1 MKRKIIIFL
10 SILILWIQQFP
21 LAAAETNSVLK
32 AAFIKNDD
40 LWIKIKESE
49 VRITNGKYVRFPKW
63 SYDGNWIAY
72 ISGVKEEYSPLF
84 KGDLWIYNIKRKQH
98 FKISSNVN
106 NNFQW
111 APNQNSFGFQ
121 SNNELKMIDV
131 KFMKEQHKISSGV
144 IEFSWLPD
152 GRGFLTSN
160 KAGESVYSDIVLSKF
175 ILKHNNQYERQ
186 HFYTIRVAENE
197 HYYGTSQFK
206 WSYDRSWIAFQLVP
220 TASLSADSNTICV
233 LSNDGAIFHKINEML
248 HYEEWF
254 AWAKSVNYL
263 AYIKG
268 SNRVSTLNKKLEII
282 KMSNDTKFG
291 FTPKG
296 YVDRD
301 LTWKTNNQIYV
312 SRSVENDLI
321 EVGQRPLPSIYHINL
336 QTKKQKKSTFPL
348 ANEGDFYPLSIND
361 GEKLV
366 WIRTNRKQA
375 SVLIAGKNGKNQRIW
390 IKNINLGTWYYEH
403 WNWNEVFNLYQ
414 S

>member
-1 MKRKIIIFL
+1 MKRKVIIFL
-10 SILILWIQQFP
+10 SIFILWFQQCSFV
-21 LAAAETNSVLK
+21 AAETNSNLK
-32 AAFIKNDD
+32 AAFLKNDD
-40 LWIKIKESE
+40 LWIKIEESE
-49 VRITNGKYVRFPKW
+49 MRITNSKYVRFPKW

-84 KGDLWIYNIKRKQH
+84 KGDLWIYHIKTRKH
-98 FKISSNVN
+98 FKISSNVS

-111 APNQNSFGFQ
+111 APNQNSLGFQ
-121 SNNELKMIDV
+121 SDNELKMIDV
-131 KFMKEQHKISSGV
+131 KFMKQQHKISSGV

-152 GRGFLTSN
+152 GSGFLTST
-160 KAGESVYSDIVLSKF
+160 KVGESVYSDIDLSKF
-175 ILKHNNQYERQ
+175 ILKHNNQYEHQ
-186 HFYTIRVAENE
+186 HFYTIRVAEND

-206 WSYDRSWIAFQLVP
+206 WSYDHSWIAFLLVP

-233 LSNDGAIFHKINEML
+233 LSNDGASFHKINEML
-248 HYEEWF
+248 PYEEWF
-254 AWAKSVNYL
+254 VWAKSVNFL
-263 AYIKG
+263 ANIKG
-268 SNRVSTLNKKLEII
+268 FNRVSTVNKKIEII
-282 KMSNDTKFG
+282 KMSNDTKFT

-301 LTWKTNNQIYV
+301 LIWKTNNQIYV
-312 SRSVENDLI
+312 SRSVESDLI
-321 EVGQRPLPSIYHINL
+321 EVEQRPLPSIYQINL
-336 QTKKQKKSTFPL
+336 QTKKQKKITFPL
-348 ANEGDFYPLSIND
+348 ANEGDFYPLSINN

-390 IKNINLGTWYYEH
+390 INNIDLGTWYYEH